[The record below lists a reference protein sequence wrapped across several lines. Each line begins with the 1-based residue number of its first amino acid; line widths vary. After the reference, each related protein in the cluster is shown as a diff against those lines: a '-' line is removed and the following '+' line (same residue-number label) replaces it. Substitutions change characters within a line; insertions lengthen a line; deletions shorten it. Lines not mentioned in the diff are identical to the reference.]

1 MANIELGPVPTWFD
15 VRGDGEPVVLLH
27 GGFVDSRT
35 FAPALPLLVSRFQV
49 YRMDRRGHGHTPD
62 VPGPLSYAALA
73 ADLVAFLERVVGGPA
88 HLVGH
93 SDGAN
98 LALRVAL
105 DRPDLVRR
113 LVLISGNYHHGGL
126 LPGVLDGFEDEA
138 AMAHLAA
145 GHGEVSPDGEEHFPE
160 LARKV
165 VELGRAEP
173 ALTEDDLGG
182 VTARTLVVSGDDDVV
197 ALEHTL
203 SLYRGIP
210 DAELAVIPGTSHL
223 LVTEK
228 PEQVYGL
235 IEEFLR
241 RTDPVETR
249 MPIRRARP

>member
-1 MANIELGPVPTWFD
+1 MANIELGTVPTWFD

-35 FAPALPLLVSRFQV
+35 FAPALPLLISRFQV
-49 YRMDRRGHGHTPD
+49 YRVDRRGHGHTPD

-73 ADLVAFLERVVGGPA
+73 ADLAAFLERVVGGPA

-105 DRPDLVRR
+105 DRPDLVRK
-113 LVLISGNYHHGGL
+113 LVLISGNHHAGGL

-145 GHGEVSPDGEEHFPE
+145 RHGEVSPDGEEHFPE

-165 VELGRAEP
+165 IELGRAEP
-173 ALTEDDLGG
+173 DYAAEDLKN
-182 VTARTLVVSGDDDVV
+182 VAARTLVMAGDDD
-197 ALEHTL
+197 AIAMEHTL
-203 SLYRGIP
+203 EQYRAIP
-210 DAELAVIPGTSHL
+210 DAELAIVPGTSHL
-223 LVTEK
+223 LVVEK
-228 PEQVYGL
+228 PELVYGL
-235 IEEFLR
+235 VGAFLG
-241 RTDPVETR
+241 TDPEPTR
-249 MPIRRARP
+249 QPIRRAGR

>member
-1 MANIELGPVPTWFD
+1 MANIELGTVPTWFD
-15 VRGDGEPVVLLH
+15 VRGDGDPVVLLH

-35 FAPALPLLVSRFQV
+35 FAAALPLLISRFQV

-105 DRPDLVRR
+105 ERPDLVRR
-113 LVLISGNYHHGGL
+113 LVLISGNHHVDGV

-138 AMAHLAA
+138 AMAYLAA
-145 GHGEVSPDGEEHFPE
+145 KHGEVSPDGEEHFPE

-165 VELGRAEP
+165 IELGRNEP
-173 ALTEDDLGG
+173 SYTDGDLAG
-182 VTARTLVVSGDDDVV
+182 VAARTLVMAGDDDMIT
-197 ALEHTL
+197 LEHTIAQ
-203 SLYRGIP
+203 YRAIP
-210 DAELAVIPGTSHL
+210 DAELAIVPGTSHL
-223 LVTEK
+223 LVVEK
-228 PEQVYGL
+228 PELVYRLVG
-235 IEEFLR
+235 EFLG
-241 RTDPVETR
+241 TDPVPTR
-249 MPIRRARP
+249 QPARRAGR